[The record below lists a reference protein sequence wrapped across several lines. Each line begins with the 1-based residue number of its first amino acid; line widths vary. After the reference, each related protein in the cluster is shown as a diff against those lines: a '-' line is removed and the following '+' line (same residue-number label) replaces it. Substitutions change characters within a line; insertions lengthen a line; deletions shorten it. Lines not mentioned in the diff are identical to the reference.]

1 MVVFD
6 GARIE
11 AILNENDKEIDIEG
25 LKTE

>member
-6 GARIE
+6 GDRIE